1 MNAAGKYSM
10 KRLVLMLTG
19 ILLIGM
25 CVAFYRMSGFGV
37 DPFSCMNLVLY
48 PVSNCTVSAGYFVR
62 L

>member
-1 MNAAGKYSM
+1 M